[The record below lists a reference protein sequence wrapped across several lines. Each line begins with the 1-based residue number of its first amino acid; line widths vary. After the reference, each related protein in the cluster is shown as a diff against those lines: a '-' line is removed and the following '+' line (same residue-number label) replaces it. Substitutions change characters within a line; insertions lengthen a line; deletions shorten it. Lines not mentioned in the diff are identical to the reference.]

1 MPQAF
6 VPLAP
11 PNLEGTSHVK
21 QQGTDLT
28 DKQQAELDKVLAHF
42 SGGDSQL
49 PQVEKEKASLSDEE
63 KCWLVSFVLGILK
76 LIYTVALTF
85 ESLRLDSR
93 MSACFGKS

>member
-11 PNLEGTSHVK
+11 PNLAGTSHVK

-42 SGGDSQL
+42 SGGDYQL

-63 KCWLVSFVLGILK
+63 KCWLVSFVFGDFEIDLYCGADVW
-76 LIYTVALTF
+76 VA
-85 ESLRLDSR
+85 
-93 MSACFGKS
+93 FG